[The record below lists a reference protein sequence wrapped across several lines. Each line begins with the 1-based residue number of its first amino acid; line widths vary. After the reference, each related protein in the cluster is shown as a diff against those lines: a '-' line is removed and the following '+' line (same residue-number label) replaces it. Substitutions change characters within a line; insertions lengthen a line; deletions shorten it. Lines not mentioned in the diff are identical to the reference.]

1 MLMNHQNLLKIL
13 VIFFLFSLAYAG
25 SIFSEYSAEPSTNK
39 VTVKWETFTETNVS
53 RFIILRSPDDK
64 QFSEIGSLPAK
75 GSGNEYIYI
84 DENVIFKGSQTF
96 FYKIRALDS
105 NNNMIEETESLIVN
119 PNISGT
125 FRTWGAIKAM
135 FR

>member
-1 MLMNHQNLLKIL
+1 MPMNRQNFLKIL
-13 VIFFLFSLAYAG
+13 ILFFLLSLAYAG

-39 VTVKWETFTETNVS
+39 VTVKWETFTEVNVS

-64 QFSEIGSLPAK
+64 LFSEIGSIPAK
-75 GSGNEYIYI
+75 GSGNEYTYI

-96 FYKIRALDS
+96 FYKIRALGKNS
-105 NNNMIEETESLIVN
+105 ITIEETESLIVN
-119 PNISGT
+119 PNISGI